1 MYGSVFVFSTL
12 FFTPVPHYRKPYLTT
27 DQQVALLISR
37 GMAISDTDKAKSC
50 LARIGYYR
58 LSAYWFPF
66 RKSQQF
72 VDPITGQPGTQV
84 LDEFHN
90 GTDFPTILNLYV
102 FDKKLRMIV
111 LDALERIEIALRTE
125 IALLLGRH
133 GAWAHRDRNVLHG
146 NFARRNKKGEAFT
159 LHTEWLNRLD
169 AKFRSSKEDFAKHFK
184 SRYSSSD
191 PPIWIAVELLD
202 FGALSHFYAGMT
214 VADQNT
220 IAARYGLTDGKAFET
235 WLRCLNDVRNICA
248 HHSRLWNRPLV
259 AQPRW
264 PLLGVIPDLDHLD
277 GDTHGQTRLYAA
289 LAIMRCMLKVVN
301 PSSTWGARLVQHL
314 DTVPVS
320 PFLSLKSAGFPA
332 SWKRETVWA

>member
-1 MYGSVFVFSTL
+1 MSRYT
-12 FFTPVPHYRKPYLTT
+12 KPYLTT

-37 GMAISDTDKAKSC
+37 GMAISDVEKAKSC

-66 RKSQQF
+66 RKSQQV
-72 VDPITGQPGTQV
+72 VDAATGLPATLV
-84 LDEFHN
+84 LDDFQD
-90 GTDFPTILNLYV
+90 GTDFPAILDLYV

-125 IALLLGRH
+125 IALLLGQH
-133 GAWAHRDRNVLHG
+133 GAWAHRDPQVLHG
-146 NFARRNKKGEAFT
+146 NFARRNKRNENFT
-159 LHTEWLNRLD
+159 AHAEWLGRLD
-169 AKFRSSKEDFAKHFK
+169 DKFRRSKEDFVKHFRK
-184 SRYSSSD
+184 KYYSSE

-202 FGALSHFYAGMT
+202 FGALSYFYAGMT
-214 VADQNT
+214 IADQDT
-220 IAARYGLTDGKAFET
+220 IAARYGLASGKAFET

-264 PLLGVIPDLDHLD
+264 PSLGEIADLDHLD

-301 PSSTWGARLVQHL
+301 PSSTWRQRLAQHL
-314 DTVPVS
+314 DTLPTH
-320 PFLSLKSAGFPA
+320 PILSLKSAGFPA
-332 SWKRETVWA
+332 GWKTEALWT